1 MAICIGCS
9 FSCDWSEYYSF
20 FVALTESG
28 WEALGILLYNI
39 YLVAGTVIFITAA
52 LPILISYVNTYA
64 PKGKLST
71 TLSAYNFIGMSGS
84 ILAPYVTG
92 FISDKAGS
100 MQIGFYLAAVL
111 LGVGL
116 VIFGLFATDTKRAQA

>member
-52 LPILISYVNTYA
+52 LPILVSYV
-64 PKGKLST
+64 
-71 TLSAYNFIGMSGS
+71 M
-84 ILAPYVTG
+84 
-92 FISDKAGS
+92 
-100 MQIGFYLAAVL
+100 
-111 LGVGL
+111 L
-116 VIFGLFATDTKRAQA
+116 VIFGFMGTILSPILRHYFPD